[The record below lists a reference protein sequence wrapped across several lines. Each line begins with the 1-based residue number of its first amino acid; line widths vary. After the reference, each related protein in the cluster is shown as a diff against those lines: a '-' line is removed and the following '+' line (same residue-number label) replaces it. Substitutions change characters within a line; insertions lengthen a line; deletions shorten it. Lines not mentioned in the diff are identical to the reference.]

1 METILY
7 SHDDPVS
14 LMATKLYLKVKPE
27 TKFNSKKNIVKFLSE
42 IPIKM
47 DTQTIIIGLSVNYS
61 QLSNDTNEQV
71 CWITPYD
78 NGNLPNENNSIISGS
93 SKYYNDTL
101 SIVEEIADVTLRLRS
116 GASISDILMKINTLE
131 ATPGVDTL
139 FLLNALDHNK
149 IPALIDDNYVVQRWG
164 SLPVNIKDIL
174 HSTQTLNLKGVN
186 VLVAD
191 NSISYDEAKSLV
203 GDSDG
208 IVYLDFK
215 LKGNSLVKFV
225 FKREEDLWLVV
236 NYLREHDFDKFKVTG
251 TSGYGVLP
259 LSWLNII
266 LAH

>member
-14 LMATKLYLKVKPE
+14 LMATKLYLKAKPE
-27 TKFNSKKNIVKFLSE
+27 TKFNPKKNIVKFLSE
-42 IPIKM
+42 IPIEMNTK
-47 DTQTIIIGLSVNYS
+47 TIIIGLSVNYS
-61 QLSNDTNEQV
+61 QLSNDTNEV
-71 CWITPYD
+71 VNWITPYT
-78 NGNLPNENNSIISGS
+78 NGNKQGGNNVIFSGS
-93 SKYYNDTL
+93 SQYYNDSL
-101 SIVEEIADVTLRLRS
+101 SIVEELIDKTLRLRS

-131 ATPGVDTL
+131 ATPSVDTL

-149 IPALIDDNYVVQRWG
+149 IPALIDDNYVVQGWG

-174 HSTQTLNLKGVN
+174 RSTQTLNLKGVN

-215 LKGNSLVKFV
+215 LKGNSLVKLV